1 MPTASNPLTMNL
13 HHGVP
18 APVPFKAGT
27 PTLAR
32 AVIGKVKA
40 STSASSLTMLLHS
53 NDSDVETPRE
63 KIDREKE
70 RDRERDQQVGVT
82 LPSFT
87 LEVDDDMDWEDNRLP
102 PLHEW
107 DEIGI

>member
-1 MPTASNPLTMNL
+1 
-13 HHGVP
+13 
-18 APVPFKAGT
+18 
-27 PTLAR
+27 
-32 AVIGKVKA
+32 
-40 STSASSLTMLLHS
+40 MLLRS
-53 NDSDVETPRE
+53 DDTDVEITRD
-63 KIDREKE
+63 KAEKE
-70 RDRERDQQVGVT
+70 RDRDRERDQQVGVT